1 MKKIISI
8 LIMSL
13 MLLMIGC
20 SSDSPTSGGT
30 DTSNEDTKIEIVDI
44 AVSIPPQAS
53 MVEAIGGEYVDVV
66 TMIPPGYSPANY
78 APTQKEMAMLEES
91 DIYFGI
97 DVPTEIVN
105 IIPVVEGNGSN
116 IKIVDLAE
124 RVDAIYPA
132 RYFGEDHEKHGEHA
146 NEDHEEHVEHADED
160 HEEHGEHADE
170 EHEAHEDHEHEEHT
184 DENHEEHADE
194 EHEGH
199 NHEGRDPHIWLSY
212 SRIEVMVNEIEK
224 ELSLLLPE
232 QETLFKENSKIY
244 LDELKA
250 VDSANRKLF
259 ETVEHKEFLIY
270 HPSLGYF
277 AEEYGLEMIALES
290 EGKSATVAGM
300 TQTIEFAKEHHL
312 KVVFYQE
319 EFDSKQAKLLAGEIS
334 GEAVQL
340 SPLNKDLV
348 ESLSEMGKS
357 IRNSME

>member
-1 MKKIISI
+1 M
-8 LIMSL
+8 
-13 MLLMIGC
+13 
-20 SSDSPTSGGT
+20 
-30 DTSNEDTKIEIVDI
+30 NV

-105 IIPVVEGNGSN
+105 IIPVIEGNGTE

-124 RVDAIYPA
+124 RVDAVHPA
-132 RYFGEDHEKHGEHA
+132 RYFGEDHDDHG
-146 NEDHEEHVEHADED
+146 EHADED
-160 HEEHGEHADE
+160 HEGHDDYEEHAHEEHAHEEHADE
-170 EHEAHEDHEHEEHT
+170 DHEDHEEHV
-184 DENHEEHADE
+184 DEDHDNHEEHADD
-194 EHEGH
+194 HEGH
-199 NHEGRDPHIWLSY
+199 SHDGRDPHIWLSY

-232 QETLFKENSKIY
+232 QESLFKENSKIY
-244 LDELKA
+244 LEALKV
-250 VDSANRKLF
+250 VDMENRKLF

-300 TQTIEFAKEHHL
+300 TQTIEFAKEHNI

-319 EFDSKQAKLLAGEIS
+319 EFDSKQAKLLAGEIG